1 MNRVVAYID
10 GFNLYFGLKADRGR
24 KYLWLDLQAL
34 VESLLL
40 PDQELREIRYFT
52 ARVRDDPD
60 GGRRQSV
67 YLDALASHCQKVSR
81 VEGRFQQKNRSCASC
96 GARWAGYEE
105 KETDVNISA
114 ALIEDAVRDVYDT
127 ALLISG
133 DTDLRPAVASVKRL
147 RPRKLIFV
155 GFPPQRYS
163 ARLAQVV
170 DAYVRIGH
178 DKVRNAQLPPEIV
191 TKGGITLRRPVHWS

>member
-1 MNRVVAYID
+1 MNRVIAYID
-10 GFNLYFGLKADRGR
+10 GFNLYFGLKADHGR

-34 VESLLL
+34 VESLLVTG
-40 PDQELREIRYFT
+40 QELQGVRYFT

-60 GGRRQSV
+60 GVRRQSV
-67 YLDALASHCQKVSR
+67 YLDALATHCEKVIR
-81 VEGRFQQKNRSCASC
+81 VEGRFQEKNRSCGSC
-96 GARWAGYEE
+96 GARWIGYEE

-114 ALIEDAVRDVYDT
+114 ALIEDAVLDFYDT

-155 GFPPQRYS
+155 GFPPRRYS
-163 ARLAQVV
+163 ARLAQAV
-170 DAYVRIGH
+170 DAYTRIGH
-178 DKVRNAQLPPEIV
+178 DKVRNAQLPPKIV
-191 TKGGITLRRPVHWS
+191 TKGGITLERPEHWI

>member
-96 GARWAGYEE
+96 GARWIGYEE

-114 ALIEDAVRDVYDT
+114 ALIEDAVRDAYDT

-191 TKGGITLRRPVHWS
+191 TKGGITLRRPEYWS

>member
-81 VEGRFQQKNRSCASC
+81 VEGRFQQKNRSCARC
-96 GARWAGYEE
+96 GARWIGYEE
-105 KETDVNISA
+105 KATDVNISA
-114 ALIEDAVRDVYDT
+114 ALIEDAVRGAYDT

-191 TKGGITLRRPVHWS
+191 TKGGITLRRPEYWS

>member
-96 GARWAGYEE
+96 GARWIGYEE
-105 KETDVNISA
+105 KETDVNVSA
-114 ALIEDAVRDVYDT
+114 ALIEDAVRDAYDT

-191 TKGGITLRRPVHWS
+191 TKGGITLRRPEYWS

>member
-96 GARWAGYEE
+96 GARWTGYEE

>member
-24 KYLWLDLQAL
+24 KYLWLDLEAL
-34 VESLLL
+34 VESLLR

-67 YLDALASHCQKVSR
+67 YLDALASHCRKVSR

-96 GARWAGYEE
+96 GARWIGYEE

-114 ALIEDAVRDVYDT
+114 ALIEDAVRDAYDT

-178 DKVRNAQLPPEIV
+178 DKIRNAQLPPEIV
-191 TKGGITLRRPVHWS
+191 TKGGITLRRPEYWS